1 MAVEKWVSGAVSAY
15 ATAFNAA
22 DLNSL
27 PNGSAVLSSI
37 ADIANGTNLDI
48 FAALSISLGS
58 ITTVAPSFLGVYYYP
73 LNQDGTTY
81 GDKLFASGAQVA
93 LAPSATY
100 WVGNIIVGVGTTVIT
115 GTLDRIIIPPRS
127 GRFLAYNQL
136 GATLAASANVA
147 KYQTY
152 NRSIV

>member
-15 ATAFNAA
+15 AAAFNAA

-58 ITTVAPSFLGVYYYP
+58 ITTVAPSFLGVYFYP

-81 GDKLFASGAQVA
+81 GDKYFASGVQVA
-93 LAPSATY
+93 QAPSGTY
-100 WVGNIIVGVGTTVIT
+100 WVGNIAVGIGTAVVT
-115 GTLDRIIIPPRS
+115 GTLDRIIIPPRA

-152 NRSIV
+152 NRSVV